1 MHIVGKQTE
10 SWEYQWKLNARLVFF
25 SLQDEMKHLS
35 LTFILLKG
43 WHFVGQPL
51 IRRQLSSVYIMIHE
65 CSRWFLQRRAN
76 GVTFQLHLC
85 TFWPVLFSAFFFFF
99 FLQPSRW
106 TCRKP
111 WPRPLRPVPR
121 SVWYWATPTA
131 AGCPQPWPSSRVL
144 VATAPPPPL
153 LPPPSPLQ
161 CPLLASSRA
170 VPGEPKPTWAA
181 WASWMVAT
189 PWAGPCP
196 EKMNWTKGS
205 TGRSSTTPWTD
216 TAVRRRTPSK
226 SSHWRAS
233 PPPRSR
239 PPAGAAALSYT
250 STSCKSQRQISI
262 GPDSIH
268 RWHLVSN
275 LMISAHAYA
284 WRYA

>member
-1 MHIVGKQTE
+1 MSAVGGFYSAVLTA
-10 SWEYQWKLNARLVFF
+10 SHSSCTSVRSDPCC
-25 SLQDEMKHLS
+25 SLL
-35 LTFILLKG
+35 
-43 WHFVGQPL
+43 
-51 IRRQLSSVYIMIHE
+51 
-65 CSRWFLQRRAN
+65 
-76 GVTFQLHLC
+76 
-85 TFWPVLFSAFFFFF
+85 FFFF

-233 PPPRSR
+233 LPPRSR

-268 RWHLVSN
+268 RWHLVSD